1 MTMHVSLTPQ
11 LETYIQSRVESG
23 DFATASEFVRE
34 AVREKRDRDFREE
47 ELRALILEGINSGPG
62 IPHEVVMA
70 DLRARIES
78 KFGCNA
84 ENA

>member
-1 MTMHVSLTPQ
+1 MTMHVSLTPH
-11 LETYIQSRVESG
+11 LETYIQGRVQSG

-62 IPHEVVMA
+62 VPHDEVFA
-70 DLRARIES
+70 DLRLRLKEKYS
-78 KFGCNA
+78 DEA
-84 ENA
+84 EKA